1 MRNPLAQAII
11 GVAFMA
17 LSNVV
22 ACAHAEVT
30 VTFDKPQKY
39 RDVGQRGTLA
49 NADDNMQELAAHL
62 KRLGDEYLPK
72 GQTLRIDVLDIDLA
86 GDERMGARTSGR
98 EIRTLTGRAD
108 WPSIGLRYVL
118 EANGKVIDRREE
130 TVEDMNYLR
139 RPLISSEKL
148 GYEKRMLEQ
157 WFRERFA
164 PPKPGKK

>member
-1 MRNPLAQAII
+1 MGNRLGQAII
-11 GVAFMA
+11 GVAFMT
-17 LSNVV
+17 LSNVIP
-22 ACAHAEVT
+22 CAHAEVT

-49 NADDNMQELAAHL
+49 NADGNMQDLAAYL
-62 KRLGDEYLPK
+62 KRLGDQYLPK
-72 GQTLRIDVLDIDLA
+72 DQSLRIEVLDIDLA

-98 EIRTLTGRAD
+98 EVRTLTGRAD

-118 EANGKVIDRREE
+118 EANGKEVDRREE

-164 PPKPGKK
+164 PPKAGKK

>member
-1 MRNPLAQAII
+1 MKNGVAQAIL
-11 GVAFMA
+11 GVAFMT
-17 LSNVV
+17 LSTV
-22 ACAHAEVT
+22 APCAHAEVT
-30 VTFDKPQKY
+30 VAFDKPEKY

-49 NADDNMQELAAHL
+49 NADDNMKDLAAYL
-62 KRLGDEYLPK
+62 KRLGAEYLPK
-72 GQTLRIDVLDIDLA
+72 DRSLRIDVLDIDLA

-98 EIRTLTGRAD
+98 EVRTLTGRAD

-118 EANGKVIDRREE
+118 ESNGKEIDRREE
-130 TVEDMNYLR
+130 TVDDKNYLR

-164 PPKPGKK
+164 LPNADKK